1 MLAYSIGLMVTSR
14 ALRVCIVFL
23 AISLVIAIG
32 FSRIYL
38 GVHYFSDVIAG
49 YLAASSGVDNLVRTL
64 TKLWGFSGWRSASP
78 GTMLPGAIASLEVL
92 RRGSK
97 TAKPSED

>member
-1 MLAYSIGLMVTSR
+1 MGSLVVYGMLAYSIGLMVTSR
-14 ALRVCIVFL
+14 ALRVCIVFV

-49 YLAASSGVDNLVRTL
+49 YLAASFWLEKQRRQARNR
-64 TKLWGFSGWRSASP
+64 
-78 GTMLPGAIASLEVL
+78 GAGAWHCYYSL
-92 RRGSK
+92 
-97 TAKPSED
+97 

>member
-1 MLAYSIGLMVTSR
+1 MGSLVVYGMLAYLIGLMVSSR
-14 ALRVCIVFL
+14 ALRVCIVFV

-49 YLAASSGVDNLVRTL
+49 YLAASFWLALCISGNDVDR
-64 TKLWGFSGWRSASP
+64 RHR
-78 GTMLPGAIASLEVL
+78 SLEVL
-92 RRGSK
+92 RGSK
-97 TAKPSED
+97 TAKPSEDSSVVVFN